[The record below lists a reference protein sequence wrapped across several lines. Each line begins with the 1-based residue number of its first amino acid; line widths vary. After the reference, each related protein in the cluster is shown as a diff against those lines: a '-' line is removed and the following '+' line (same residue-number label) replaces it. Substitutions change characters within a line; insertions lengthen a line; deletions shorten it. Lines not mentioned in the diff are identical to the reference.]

1 MFRTLFARLSG
12 ALVALSLVLSIAL
25 ALVLQSSHQ
34 SFHLETEQRQHQQL
48 AQRLVARF
56 GGGEALDAMF
66 DEIRRLAVLNPA
78 FAAYTL
84 AQDGTIVASSRS
96 PQQIKRRG
104 VSVEPVLA
112 FLQGPVAWPVL
123 GGDPAKERG
132 TAIFSAARM
141 ASTPAPTY
149 LYVVLGSADNN
160 HSLLSRGDLSYSL
173 REALVLTLANVAA
186 ALIATMVVIA
196 FITRPLR
203 RLRRAMEAFDAAQFA
218 GGARYRRAPGRRA
231 RDEIDRLG
239 EIFDSMADRI
249 ALQMESLRHSEQARR
264 ELYANVSHDLETPL
278 TSLHGY
284 VETLLAKEAAL
295 PAAERTRYLRIVHRQ
310 SERLREL
317 VDQITDLARLEMP
330 DLRLQLQ
337 DINLP
342 QMLQHIVEDL
352 KPLLAQKN
360 LRTHLDAQPSAPAMR
375 ADPGLLRRALANIV
389 LNAIQASPEES
400 EIDLRVTQES
410 DGGVAV
416 SVTDKGPGLKEE
428 DVRRIFEPHYRGSR
442 HSAPGS
448 PGMGLG
454 LAIACKVVELHG
466 GSLAAGNVPGGG
478 AVVRITFHPSS
489 AA

>member
-78 FAAYTL
+78 VAAY
-84 AQDGTIVASSRS
+84 AVGQDGVIVASSR
-96 PQQIKRRG
+96 PAHKIKRPAIAMT
-104 VSVEPVLA
+104 PVLA
-112 FLQGPVAWPVL
+112 FIQGPVAWPAL
-123 GGDPAKERG
+123 GDDPAKDRG
-132 TAIFSAARM
+132 QAIFSAAPM
-141 ASTPAPTY
+141 ASTPAPAY
-149 LYVVLGSADNN
+149 LYVVLGGADNN

-173 REALVLTLANVAA
+173 REALVLTVANVAA
-186 ALIATMVVIA
+186 ALIATMVVVA

-218 GGARYRRAPGRRA
+218 GGARYRSAHGRGA

-284 VETLLAKEAAL
+284 VETLLAKDAVL

-330 DLRLQLQ
+330 GLRLQLQ
-337 DINLP
+337 DVSLP
-342 QMLQHIVEDL
+342 HMLQHIVEDL
-352 KPLLAQKN
+352 KPLLAQKD
-360 LRTHLDAQPSAPAMR
+360 LKTHLDAQPPAPSVQ

-389 LNAIQASPEES
+389 LNAIQASPEGS
-400 EIDLRVTQES
+400 EIGLGVARES
-410 DGGVAV
+410 DERVV
-416 SVTDKGPGLKEE
+416 VTVTDQGPGLAE
-428 DVRRIFEPHYRGSR
+428 DDIRRIFEPHFRGSR
-442 HSAPGS
+442 DVRPGT

-454 LAIACKVVELHG
+454 LAIARKVAELHG
-466 GSLAAGNVPGGG
+466 GTLAASNAPKGG
-478 AVVRITFHPSS
+478 AVLRMTLPM
-489 AA
+489 

>member
-12 ALVALSLVLSIAL
+12 ALVALSLVLSVAL

-48 AQRLVARF
+48 AHRLVMRF
-56 GGGEALDAMF
+56 AGGEALDAMF
-66 DEIRRLAVLNPA
+66 DEIRRLSVLSPA
-78 FAAYTL
+78 IAAYVL
-84 AQDGTIVASSRS
+84 AQNGTIVASSS
-96 PQQIKRRG
+96 PTHEIKRPAIAIA
-104 VSVEPVLA
+104 PVLA
-112 FLQGPVAWPVL
+112 FVQGPVAWPAL
-123 GGDPAKERG
+123 GDDPAKDRG
-132 TAIFSAARM
+132 RAIFSAAPI
-141 ASTPAPTY
+141 ASTPAPGY
-149 LYVVLGSADNN
+149 LYVVLGSADND
-160 HSLLSRGDLSYSL
+160 HSLLTRGDLSYSL
-173 REALVLTLANVAA
+173 REALFLTLGNVAA
-186 ALIATMVVIA
+186 ALIATMVVVA

-203 RLRRAMEAFDAAQFA
+203 RLRHAMEAFDAAQFA
-218 GGARYRRAPGRRA
+218 GGARYRGGHGRGA

-337 DINLP
+337 DVSLP

-352 KPLLAQKN
+352 RPLLDQKG
-360 LRTHLDAQPSAPAMR
+360 LRTHLNARQPPAASIR

-389 LNAIQASPEES
+389 LNAIQASPEGS
-400 EIDLRVTQES
+400 EIGLQVARES
-410 DGGVAV
+410 DETVV
-416 SVTDKGPGLKEE
+416 VTVTDQGPGLPE
-428 DVRRIFEPHYRGSR
+428 DDLRRIFEPHYRGSR
-442 HSAPGS
+442 DVRPGT

-454 LAIACKVVELHG
+454 LAIARKVAELHG
-466 GSLAAGNVPGGG
+466 GTLAAGNAAERG
-478 AVVRITFHPSS
+478 AVLRMTLPM
-489 AA
+489 